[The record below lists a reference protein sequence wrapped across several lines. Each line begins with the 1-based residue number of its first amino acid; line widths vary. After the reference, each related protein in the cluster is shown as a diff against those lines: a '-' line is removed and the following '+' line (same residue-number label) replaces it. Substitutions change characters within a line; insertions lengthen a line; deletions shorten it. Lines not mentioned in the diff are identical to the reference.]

1 MAKITYP
8 NDDHFESTKMSF
20 GEHLEELRVALFRAV
35 FGLVVGV
42 LIGLAIADYVVDWI
56 KSPLTRAMVAHTV
69 TKNVSLLEKAY
80 GEEFSPAVRDFVKQH
95 RVKFETV
102 YFETEEWRR
111 ITKAVHDESAPMP
124 PRSEMDRDDA
134 PSLTPIAASDDKVD
148 SAQPAS
154 PGDDPAPSPNTDGS
168 AQAPAGPATSK
179 TPPSTAAPQEL
190 SITGDVPAPKPSFV
204 KARIWRPIEIQV
216 TSLNAQEAFM
226 IWMKAA
232 LVSGVVLASPW
243 VFIQIWNFVAA
254 GLYPHEKNYVYL
266 YLPFSAGL
274 FLSGAALAFFF
285 VFDPVLD
292 FLFRF
297 NDSMNIGIDARISE
311 WLSFVLILPLGFG
324 ISFQLPLVMLFLNR
338 IGVLAISVYIE
349 KWRIAVLVIIIISA
363 ILTPA
368 DPISL
373 LLMACPLTL
382 LYFLGIGLCQWMPRH
397 KSPYA
402 DAYDA

>member
-42 LIGLAIADYVVDWI
+42 LIGLAVADYVVDWI
-56 KSPLTRAMVAHTV
+56 KSPLTRAMVAHAV
-69 TKNVSLLEKAY
+69 AKNVTLLEKAY

-102 YFETEEWRR
+102 YFETDEWRR
-111 ITKAVHDESAPMP
+111 ITKAVQDESETPQSGDDKDRESARTLEPISTSDTKAGSVSPAAQDDGSSSSPNEKSPTELKNGEAATATAPSAAP
-124 PRSEMDRDDA
+124 PR
-134 PSLTPIAASDDKVD
+134 
-148 SAQPAS
+148 
-154 PGDDPAPSPNTDGS
+154 
-168 AQAPAGPATSK
+168 
-179 TPPSTAAPQEL
+179 EL
-190 SITGDVPAPKPSFV
+190 SITGEVPPPQPSFV

-266 YLPFSAGL
+266 YLPFSTAL

-285 VFDPVLD
+285 VFEPVLE

-373 LLMACPLTL
+373 LLMACPLTV
-382 LYFLGIGLCQWMPRH
+382 LYFLGIGLCEWMPRH

-402 DAYDA
+402 KAYDA